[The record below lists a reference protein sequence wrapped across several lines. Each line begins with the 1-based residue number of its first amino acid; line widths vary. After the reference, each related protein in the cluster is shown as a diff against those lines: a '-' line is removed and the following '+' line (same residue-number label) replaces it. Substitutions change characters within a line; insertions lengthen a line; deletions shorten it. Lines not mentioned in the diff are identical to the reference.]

1 MTLNVRSMELDEANI
16 ALQYND
22 HKCAFDMESD
32 LLDVF
37 TLSLSYLFVIFSH
50 WSLSLYVTQS

>member
-16 ALQYND
+16 APQYND
-22 HKCAFDMESD
+22 HCLVCAFDMESD

-37 TLSLSYLFVIFSH
+37 TLSLFFC
-50 WSLSLYVTQS
+50 